1 MLWLGEEREVYGQ
14 KSCNMMFI
22 ADEVIMDILSRL

>member
-14 KSCNMMFI
+14 KSYNIMFI
-22 ADEVIMDILSRL
+22 GDKVIIDILSGL